1 MYTYENH
8 LLEAHLSEA
17 IETVS
22 AWDLPEEEFADAVN
36 AQVRLM
42 CGVPSDDHWR
52 SDSDVTL
59 Q

>member
-1 MYTYENH
+1 MNQFQQN
-8 LLEAHLSEA
+8 LLEA